1 MHDEAI
7 IKRLATKDE
16 KTFQELVQS
25 FRKHV
30 FHTCLGFV
38 HDEDDAEDITQE
50 VFIEVFRSVEKFRG
64 DSKLSTW
71 IYRIAVNKSLN
82 YLRKHKKTRSFI
94 SINQL
99 FHLPHSNNETFESN
113 EPSTEDKELE
123 KKELSHVLEKAI
135 HSLPSNQQIA
145 FTLSKYD
152 ELPYQEIAEVMN
164 VSLSAVESLIHR
176 AKLNLQKKLINY
188 RKDKY

>member
-30 FHTCLGFV
+30 YLTCLGFV
-38 HDEDDAEDITQE
+38 QDEDDAEDVTQE

-94 SINQL
+94 SIDQL

-123 KKELSHVLEKAI
+123 KKELSKVLEKAI

-152 ELPYQEIAEVMN
+152 ELPYQEIADVMKI
-164 VSLSAVESLIHR
+164 SLSAVESLIHR

>member
-7 IKRLATKDE
+7 IKRLAAKDE

-30 FHTCLGFV
+30 YLTCLGFV
-38 HDEDDAEDITQE
+38 QDEDDAEDVTQE

-82 YLRKHKKTRSFI
+82 YLRKHKKTRSFL
-94 SINQL
+94 SLDQL
-99 FHLPHSNNETFESN
+99 FHLPHSNHETSKSY
-113 EPSTEDKELE
+113 EPSIEDKGIE

>member
-7 IKRLATKDE
+7 IKRLAAKDE

-30 FHTCLGFV
+30 YLTCLGFV
-38 HDEDDAEDITQE
+38 QDEDDAEDITQE

-94 SINQL
+94 SIDQL

>member
-7 IKRLATKDE
+7 IKRLAAKDE

-30 FHTCLGFV
+30 YLTCLGFV
-38 HDEDDAEDITQE
+38 QDEDDAEDVTQE

-82 YLRKHKKTRSFI
+82 YLRKHKKTRSFL
-94 SINQL
+94 SLDQL
-99 FHLPHSNNETFESN
+99 FHLPHSNHETSKSY
-113 EPSTEDKELE
+113 EPSIEDKGIE

-152 ELPYQEIAEVMN
+152 ELPYQEIADVMN